1 MVVLDVNAL
10 FIKVR
15 LNNKLQKLSTLCKAG
30 CDPTTFMC
38 RIVARVLSKFPEVT
52 FSDALELKIV
62 MGLRFRFLYC
72 VLKVVMQ
79 DQNENVVDRII
90 GKMLGNTLRYT
101 SLLKSE
107 MELTKLSL

>member
-1 MVVLDVNAL
+1 M
-10 FIKVR
+10 
-15 LNNKLQKLSTLCKAG
+15 SYC
-30 CDPTTFMC
+30 
-38 RIVARVLSKFPEVT
+38 SKGSLKISRSY
-52 FSDALELKIV
+52 FSDALELKTV

-90 GKMLGNTLRYT
+90 GKILGNTLRYT